1 MEHPFGVGDS
11 VQVYIQAT
19 EKLVTARVVVL
30 PNEHGVWEVRVD
42 GESTTRRVRV
52 DTMRPLA
59 APKPIKRRPPPKK
72 REPLPVPEWRKKE
85 KLQKKDNSW
94 PDAHPNELR
103 KGPNYDRNTDEDLT
117 LSDEGASYQ
126 GKPVPPPFRRGLT
139 IRNLP
144 MSSDGWSPENWMQ
157 KPPDCEKSFEEL
169 CETWADEQDA
179 GDLKKWE
186 SDCVWGWRPG
196 KKKPPWWR
204 IRFHEDD
211 TYTVLC
217 LCFVYNFRCY
227 QPALGQDFTEFLRE
241 ALKNDK
247 AARALNSVN
256 EKLRAIAEDDWLAK
270 HRKPTKCPWP
280 DCGIPFAQ
288 LPSDQIHFDHQ
299 ALTRHGRNYYCKPC
313 NNEGQALYDAMGPKR
328 AGEIIEAAVLHT
340 SFKGCFITMPL
351 APDS

>member
-11 VQVYIQAT
+11 VQVWIDR
-19 EKLVTARVVVL
+19 KGWVTGAIVALPERGGWWSVRIHGEQTVRSARL
-30 PNEHGVWEVRVD
+30 EHLK
-42 GESTTRRVRV
+42 
-52 DTMRPLA
+52 PLA
-59 APKPIKRRPPPKK
+59 APKPIQRRPPPKQRK
-72 REPLPVPEWRKKE
+72 RSSPKKKKRKQQE
-85 KLQKKDNSW
+85 TW
-94 PDAHPNELR
+94 PDAHSNELR

-117 LSDEGASYQ
+117 LSDEGASFQ
-126 GKPVPPPFRRGLT
+126 GQPVPPPFRRGHQ

-217 LCFVYNFRCY
+217 LCFIFNFRCY
-227 QPALGQDFTEFLRE
+227 QPGLGQDFDEFLRN
-241 ALKNDK
+241 ALKRDNAAKALKAVNDK
-247 AARALNSVN
+247 
-256 EKLRAIAEDDWLAK
+256 LRPIAERDWRAK
-270 HRKPTKCPWP
+270 HKKPTKCPWP

-288 LPSDQIHFDHQ
+288 LAPDQIHFDHQ

-313 NNEGQALYDAMGPKR
+313 NTEGQALYDAMGPKR
-328 AGEIIEAAVLHT
+328 AGEIIEAAALHT
-340 SFKGCFITMPL
+340 AFKGAFITVPL
-351 APDS
+351 APGSDSDS